1 MKEEKGITLT
11 SLILY
16 IMVLLVVVG
25 TLSYVS
31 TYFYSNTSY
40 ITDIGKYTAEFNKFN
55 VYFIEDVKNN
65 SNLYS
70 ITENKIVFEDGTI
83 YTYSNGSI
91 YRNKVEICKNINSC
105 IFSKIEETDRNNF
118 TKQIINVKLSIKG
131 SEGFESENNYVLKYW

>member
-1 MKEEKGITLT
+1 MRSERGITLT

-40 ITDIGKYTAEFNKFN
+40 ITDKGKYTAEFNKFN

-83 YTYSNGSI
+83 YTYSNSSI

-131 SEGFESENNYVLKYW
+131 SEGFENENNYVLKYW

>member
-16 IMVLLVVVG
+16 IVLLLVVIG

-40 ITDIGKYTAEFNKFN
+40 ITDMGKYTAEFNKFN

-70 ITENKIVFEDGTI
+70 IEENKIVFEDGTI

-105 IFSKIEETDRNNF
+105 IFSKIEETDSNNF
-118 TKQIINVKLSIKG
+118 TKQIINVRLSIKD
-131 SEGFESENNYVLKYW
+131 SKKFESENNYVLKYW